1 MVYMLTCIIAN
12 DGTKLMPTTNIKK
25 VRKLLKT
32 KKANIVCYHPFTIQL
47 SYNPTSEIVLQPIE
61 LSMNDKDIKPPIVK
75 TDKVKPFYHSGGWVL
90 IEK

>member
-1 MVYMLTCIIAN
+1 MLTCIIAN

-47 SYNPTSEIVLQPIE
+47 TYKPLDIILEPIE
-61 LSMNDKDIKPPIVK
+61 LSMDAGYQTIGISIKITK
-75 TDKVKPFYHSGGWVL
+75 SG
-90 IEK
+90 